1 MELIK
6 KMLAGD
12 MVALSEII
20 TKIEGDSI
28 QRLLGHKDPK
38 MVQRYAHHSVD
49 SLRVGITVLENLD
62 RRRMEEELSQF

>member
-49 SLRVGITVLENLD
+49 SLRIGIGVLENLD
-62 RRRMEEELSQF
+62 RRREEELAQI